1 MKKIFL
7 SLILLAGT
15 MTSIVSCSDEKFDP
29 VATDSPNMSLTSPT
43 GGNYVL
49 GATSAG
55 TTAFTLNWTPAKFGY
70 ETAVTYTLQ
79 AIKAGGTFSDT
90 SASFPVGSYNSNTE
104 SHQKALTQRQLNN
117 LLLTANG
124 IIGVS
129 ESFKLRVVGRITT
142 SSGTYNGFTA
152 VSNEVTITATPY
164 DTFDEFDRIYVPG
177 NYQAA
182 SGYPD
187 GSGNSWA
194 PGFAPKLFSA
204 GNDGKYAGYVYMND
218 ATPFFK
224 ITTGPNWDNNYGFQA
239 DGDFFVTT
247 SSATNTVTSGSGN
260 LKGDGAGTYW
270 LKADLSGGTKTI
282 TAQKMDYGLIGQFN
296 GWGSDENL
304 DFNTSSL
311 KWEKTVTLA
320 TGGMLLR
327 GNDDWGFKMGALSSS
342 AADANLVP
350 NVPIKIKENGSDIQV
365 QVSGSYKVI
374 VDLRNSAN
382 YTMMIVPN

>member
-15 MTSIVSCSDEKFDP
+15 MTSIVSCSDETFDP
-29 VATDSPNMSLTSPT
+29 TATDATMNMSSPT
-43 GGNYVL
+43 GGTFVL
-49 GATSAG
+49 SGSTAS
-55 TTAFTLNWTPAKFGY
+55 TTAFTTKWTPANFGFSA
-70 ETAVTYTLQ
+70 AVSYTLQ
-79 AIKAGGTFSDT
+79 AVKGTD
-90 SASFPVGSYNSNTE
+90 SFSNTSSSIVLGTSNSDIE
-104 SHQKALTQRQLNN
+104 LNEKAVSQKVLNN
-117 LLLTANG
+117 LLLSAGGNIG
-124 IIGVS
+124 ISGT
-129 ESFKLRVVGRITT
+129 FKLRVFAKPSTQLST
-142 SSGTYNGFTA
+142 STNGVKA

-177 NYQAA
+177 SYQSA
-182 SGYPD
+182 SGYGNNWSPD
-187 GSGNSWA
+187 SPLVA
-194 PGFAPKLFSA
+194 KLFSA

-218 ATPFFK
+218 ASPFFK
-224 ITTGPNWDNNYGFQA
+224 ITTGPSWDNNYGFQA

-260 LKGDGAGTYW
+260 LKGDGAGNYW
-270 LKADLSGGTKTI
+270 LKADLSGSTKTI

-304 DFNTSSL
+304 DFNTSSQ

-327 GNDDWGFKMGALSSS
+327 GNDDWGFKMGAMSSS

>member
-15 MTSIVSCSDEKFDP
+15 MTSIVSCSDETFDP
-29 VATDSPNMSLTSPT
+29 TATDATMNMSSPT
-43 GGNYVL
+43 GGTFVL
-49 GATSAG
+49 SGSSAS
-55 TTAFTLNWTPAKFGY
+55 TTAFTTKWTPANFGFSA
-70 ETAVTYTLQ
+70 AVSYTLQ
-79 AIKAGGTFSDT
+79 AVKGTD
-90 SASFPVGSYNSNTE
+90 SFSNTSSSIVLGTSNSDIE
-104 SHQKALTQRQLNN
+104 LNEKAVSQKVLNN
-117 LLLTANG
+117 LLLSAGGNIG
-124 IIGVS
+124 ISGT
-129 ESFKLRVVGRITT
+129 FKLRVFARPSTQLAT
-142 SSGTYNGFTA
+142 STNGVKA

-177 NYQAA
+177 NYQGA
-182 SGYPD
+182 SGY
-187 GSGNSWA
+187 GSNWS
-194 PGFAPKLFSA
+194 PGDALVAKLFSA

-218 ATPFFK
+218 ASPFFK
-224 ITTGPNWDNNYGFQA
+224 ITTGPSWDNNYGFQA

-260 LKGDGAGTYW
+260 LKGDGAGNYW
-270 LKADLSGGTKTI
+270 LKADLSGSTKTI

-296 GWGSDENL
+296 GWSSDENL
-304 DFNTSSL
+304 VFNTSSL

-327 GNDDWGFKMGALSSS
+327 GNDDWGFKMGAMSSS

>member
-15 MTSIVSCSDEKFDP
+15 MTSIVSCSDETFDP
-29 VATDSPNMSLTSPT
+29 TATDATMNMSSPT
-43 GGNYVL
+43 GGTFVL
-49 GATSAG
+49 SGSTAS
-55 TTAFTLNWTPAKFGY
+55 TTAFTTKWTPANFGFSA
-70 ETAVTYTLQ
+70 AVSYTLQ
-79 AIKAGGTFSDT
+79 AVKGTD
-90 SASFPVGSYNSNTE
+90 SFSNTSSSIVLGTSNSDIE
-104 SHQKALTQRQLNN
+104 LNEKAVSQKVLNN
-117 LLLTANG
+117 LLLSAGGNIG
-124 IIGVS
+124 ISGT
-129 ESFKLRVVGRITT
+129 FKLRVFAKPSTQLST
-142 SSGTYNGFTA
+142 SNNGVKA

-177 NYQAA
+177 SYQSA
-182 SGYPD
+182 SGYGNNWSPD
-187 GSGNSWA
+187 SPLVA
-194 PGFAPKLFSA
+194 KLFSA

-218 ATPFFK
+218 ASPFFK

-260 LKGDGAGTYW
+260 LKGDGAGNYW
-270 LKADLSGGTKTI
+270 LKADLSGSTKTI

-304 DFNTSSL
+304 DFNTSSQ

-327 GNDDWGFKMGALSSS
+327 GNDDWGFKMGAMSSS

-365 QVSGSYKVI
+365 QVSSSYKVI

>member
-1 MKKIFL
+1 MQAVKSTDAF
-7 SLILLAGT
+7 
-15 MTSIVSCSDEKFDP
+15 
-29 VATDSPNMSLTSPT
+29 TDSSSSITL
-43 GGNYVL
+43 
-49 GATSAG
+49 AT
-55 TTAFTLNWTPAKFGY
+55 
-70 ETAVTYTLQ
+70 
-79 AIKAGGTFSDT
+79 
-90 SASFPVGSYNSNTE
+90 YNSEVETN
-104 SHQKALTQRQLNN
+104 SLAVSQKTLNN
-117 LLLTANG
+117 LLLSAGANIG
-124 IIGVS
+124 ITGTFKIRVIGKPS
-129 ESFKLRVVGRITT
+129 TQ
-142 SSGTYNGFTA
+142 SSSSTNGVKA

-164 DTFDEFDRIYVPG
+164 DTFDEFNRVYVPG

-182 SGYPD
+182 SGYGANWSPD
-187 GSGNSWA
+187 DA
-194 PGFAPKLFSA
+194 AVAKIFSA

-218 ATPFFK
+218 ASPMFK
-224 ITTGPNWDNNYGFQA
+224 ITDGPSWTVNYGFQA

-247 SSATNTVTSGSGN
+247 NSATNTVTQGSGN
-260 LKGDGAGTYW
+260 LKGDGVGTYW
-270 LKADLSGGTKTI
+270 LKADLSGSTKTI

-304 DFNTSSL
+304 DFNTSTH

-320 TGGMLLR
+320 TGGLLLR
-327 GNDDWGFKMGALSSS
+327 GNDDWGFKMGAMSSS

>member
-15 MTSIVSCSDEKFDP
+15 MTSIVSCSDETFDP
-29 VATDSPNMSLTSPT
+29 TASDATMNMSAPT
-43 GGNYVL
+43 GGTFVL
-49 GATSAG
+49 SGANASA
-55 TTAFTLNWTPAKFGY
+55 TAFTTAWTPAKFGFSA
-70 ETAVTYTLQ
+70 AVSYTLQ
-79 AIKAGGTFSDT
+79 AVKGTGSFSNTSSSIVLGTFNSDVELNEKAV
-90 SASFPVGSYNSNTE
+90 S
-104 SHQKALTQRQLNN
+104 QKVLNN
-117 LLLTANG
+117 LLLSAGGNIG
-124 IIGVS
+124 ISGT
-129 ESFKLRVVGRITT
+129 FKLRVFAKPSTQLAT
-142 SSGTYNGFTA
+142 STNGVTA

-177 NYQAA
+177 NYQSA
-182 SGYPD
+182 SGY
-187 GSGNSWA
+187 GSNWS
-194 PGFAPKLFSA
+194 PGDALVAKLFSA

-224 ITTGPNWDNNYGFQA
+224 VTTGPNWDNNYGFQA

-260 LKGDGAGTYW
+260 LKGDGAGNYW

-282 TAQKMDYGLIGQFN
+282 TAQKMDYGLIGNFN

-304 DFNTSSL
+304 VFNTSSL

-327 GNDDWGFKMGALSSS
+327 GNDDWGFKMGAMSSS

>member
-15 MTSIVSCSDEKFDP
+15 MTSIVSCSDETFDP
-29 VATDSPNMSLTSPT
+29 TATDATMNMSSPT
-43 GGNYVL
+43 GGTFVL
-49 GATSAG
+49 SGSTAS
-55 TTAFTLNWTPAKFGY
+55 TTAFTTKWTPANFGFSA
-70 ETAVTYTLQ
+70 AVSYTLQ
-79 AIKAGGTFSDT
+79 AVKGTD
-90 SASFPVGSYNSNTE
+90 SFSNTSSSIVLGTSNSDIE
-104 SHQKALTQRQLNN
+104 LNEKAVSQKVLNN
-117 LLLTANG
+117 LLLSAGGNIG
-124 IIGVS
+124 ISGT
-129 ESFKLRVVGRITT
+129 FKLRVFARPSTQLAT
-142 SSGTYNGFTA
+142 STNGVKA

-177 NYQAA
+177 NYQGA
-182 SGYPD
+182 SGY
-187 GSGNSWA
+187 GSNWS
-194 PGFAPKLFSA
+194 PGDPLVAKLFSA

-224 ITTGPNWDNNYGFQA
+224 ITTGPSWDNNYGFQA

-260 LKGDGAGTYW
+260 LKGDGAGNYW
-270 LKADLSGGTKTI
+270 LKADLSGSTKTI

-296 GWGSDENL
+296 GWSSDENL
-304 DFNTSSL
+304 VFNTSSL

-327 GNDDWGFKMGALSSS
+327 GNDDWGFKMGAMSSS

>member
-1 MKKIFL
+1 L
-7 SLILLAGT
+7 SG
-15 MTSIVSCSDEKFDP
+15 S
-29 VATDSPNMSLTSPT
+29 
-43 GGNYVL
+43 
-49 GATSAG
+49 SAS
-55 TTAFTLNWTPAKFGY
+55 TTAFTTKWTPANFGFSA
-70 ETAVTYTLQ
+70 AVSYTLQ
-79 AIKAGGTFSDT
+79 AVKGTD
-90 SASFPVGSYNSNTE
+90 SFSNTSSSIVLGTSNSDIE
-104 SHQKALTQRQLNN
+104 LNEKAVSQKVLNN
-117 LLLTANG
+117 LLLSAGGNIG
-124 IIGVS
+124 ISGT
-129 ESFKLRVVGRITT
+129 FKLRVFAKPSTQLST
-142 SSGTYNGFTA
+142 STNGVTA
-152 VSNEVTITATPY
+152 VSNEITITATPY

-177 NYQAA
+177 SYQSA
-182 SGYPD
+182 SGYGNNWSPD
-187 GSGNSWA
+187 SSLVA
-194 PGFAPKLFSA
+194 KLFSA

-218 ATPFFK
+218 ASPFFK
-224 ITTGPNWDNNYGFQA
+224 ITTGPSWDNNYGFQA

-260 LKGDGAGTYW
+260 LKGDGAGNYW
-270 LKADLSGGTKTI
+270 LKADLSGSTKTV

-327 GNDDWGFKMGALSSS
+327 GNDDWGFKMGAMSSS

>member
-15 MTSIVSCSDEKFDP
+15 MTSIVSCSDETFDP
-29 VATDSPNMSLTSPT
+29 VAGDTTMNLSSPA
-43 GGNYVL
+43 GGTYVL
-49 GATSAG
+49 AGATASSA
-55 TTAFTLNWTPAKFGY
+55 AFTATWTPAKFGFSA
-70 ETAVTYTLQ
+70 AVTYSLQ
-79 AIKAGGTFSDT
+79 AVKSTDAFTDSSSSITLAT
-90 SASFPVGSYNSNTE
+90 YNSEVETN
-104 SHQKALTQRQLNN
+104 SLAVSQKTLNN
-117 LLLTANG
+117 LLLSAGANIG
-124 IIGVS
+124 ITGTFKIRVIGKPS
-129 ESFKLRVVGRITT
+129 TQ
-142 SSGTYNGFTA
+142 SSSSTNGVKA

-260 LKGDGAGTYW
+260 LKGDGVGTYW

-320 TGGMLLR
+320 TGGLLLR

>member
-15 MTSIVSCSDEKFDP
+15 MTSIVSCSDETFDP
-29 VATDSPNMSLTSPT
+29 TATDATINMSSPT
-43 GGNYVL
+43 GGTFVL
-49 GATSAG
+49 SGSTAS
-55 TTAFTLNWTPAKFGY
+55 TTAFTTKWTPANFGFSA
-70 ETAVTYTLQ
+70 AVSYTLQ
-79 AIKAGGTFSDT
+79 AVKGTD
-90 SASFPVGSYNSNTE
+90 SFSNTSSSIVLGTSNSDIE
-104 SHQKALTQRQLNN
+104 LNEKAVSQKVLNN
-117 LLLTANG
+117 LLLSAGGNIG
-124 IIGVS
+124 ISGT
-129 ESFKLRVVGRITT
+129 FKLRVFAKPSTQL
-142 SSGTYNGFTA
+142 SSSTNGVKA

-177 NYQAA
+177 SYQSA
-182 SGYPD
+182 SGYGNNWSPD
-187 GSGNSWA
+187 SPLVA
-194 PGFAPKLFSA
+194 KLFSA

-218 ATPFFK
+218 ASPFFK
-224 ITTGPNWDNNYGFQA
+224 ITTGPSWDNNYGFQA

-260 LKGDGAGTYW
+260 LKGDGAGNYW
-270 LKADLSGGTKTI
+270 LKADLSGSTKTI

-296 GWGSDENL
+296 GWSSDENL
-304 DFNTSSL
+304 VFNTSSL

-327 GNDDWGFKMGALSSS
+327 GNDDWGFKMGAMSSS